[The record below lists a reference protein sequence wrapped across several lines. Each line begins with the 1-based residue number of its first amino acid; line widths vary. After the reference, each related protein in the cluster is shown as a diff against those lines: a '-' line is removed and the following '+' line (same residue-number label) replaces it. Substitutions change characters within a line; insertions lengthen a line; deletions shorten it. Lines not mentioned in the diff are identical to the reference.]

1 MRRPPLPGPLLPG
14 LLLPG
19 LLLLAAAAPPV
30 RGGELEDSTFV
41 ATVAHPAFTD
51 RHPVVMIDEAHHDYF
66 TMGGRY
72 RALAGLL
79 ASDGLLVVPGRQPF
93 TPRSLDSCQV
103 LVVADAAGAADVTGK
118 AAARPAFLA
127 GECDAVRDWVRRG
140 GALLLIAD
148 HYPFGSAMDSL
159 GLRFGVQMGKS
170 ATMDAR
176 EADPEVADVGCL
188 IFTRARRLLGD
199 HPILRGRGS
208 EERIDRVGTF
218 TGQSLKGPPG
228 SKGLLVLSS
237 TAADIPLS
245 PDARRTVDPGSPK
258 PGAIMKEML
267 DHGGVPAVGRYQ
279 GLAFTFGRGRVV
291 VLGEGALFGA
301 QLWVGWEAA
310 RAGKDVLVLGMNR
323 KGLDNR
329 QFALNVVHWLTK
341 VLR

>member
-19 LLLLAAAAPPV
+19 LLLLGAAAPPV
-30 RGGELEDSTFV
+30 RAGEVEDSTFE

-51 RHPVVMIDEAHHDYF
+51 RHPVVMIDEAHHDYL

-79 ASDGLLVVPGRQPF
+79 ASDGLVVVPGRQPF
-93 TPRSLDSCQV
+93 TARSLDSCQV

-159 GLRFGVQMGKS
+159 GLRFGVSMGKS

-176 EADPEVADVGCL
+176 EADSEVALL
-188 IFTRARRLLGD
+188 ILEGE
-199 HPILRGRGS
+199 G
-208 EERIDRVGTF
+208 VF
-218 TGQSLKGPPG
+218 TGGPQEVPFKAG
-228 SKGLLVLSS
+228 AL
-237 TAADIPLS
+237 
-245 PDARRTVDPGSPK
+245 
-258 PGAIMKEML
+258 AIMPVSEP
-267 DHGGVPAVGRYQ
+267 HGLKAGTRCACWSPSPPPFNAAAGMASKRPASSRH
-279 GLAFTFGRGRVV
+279 FF
-291 VLGEGALFGA
+291 
-301 QLWVGWEAA
+301 
-310 RAGKDVLVLGMNR
+310 
-323 KGLDNR
+323 R
-329 QFALNVVHWLTK
+329 Q
-341 VLR
+341 